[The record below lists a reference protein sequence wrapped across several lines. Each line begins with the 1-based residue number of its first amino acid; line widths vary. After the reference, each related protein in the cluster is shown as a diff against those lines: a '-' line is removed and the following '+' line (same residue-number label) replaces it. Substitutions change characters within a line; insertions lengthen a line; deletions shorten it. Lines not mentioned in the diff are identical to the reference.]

1 MAVPVQ
7 QKSDLQG
14 LGMQANVI
22 FHAAAQSKGL
32 DAELTMQQFLRTF
45 AMLAARMMPDA
56 ASYMAGELSL
66 D

>member
-1 MAVPVQ
+1 
-7 QKSDLQG
+7 
-14 LGMQANVI
+14 MQANVI
-22 FHAAAQSKGL
+22 FHAAAQSKGV